1 MRIEERATHC
11 EDEGAVHFFLIFVWS
26 WRHGGHAAAGGHL
39 AKTSGGEWKHVG
51 IFFLSFVFFFTTLG
65 SSMYALTSKANFS
78 IFCGKNFELLD
89 CIFLLGRSF
98 IDVLGKAMAA
108 AHVRQVEHV

>member
-1 MRIEERATHC
+1 M
-11 EDEGAVHFFLIFVWS
+11 
-26 WRHGGHAAAGGHL
+26 AAGGLL

-51 IFFLSFVFFFTTLG
+51 IFFSFFCFLFYDAWQQTVRN
-65 SSMYALTSKANFS
+65 ALMSKANFS
-78 IFCGKNFELLD
+78 IFCGKIFELLD